1 MTMSDLNPASIALS
15 ETWLDHLINDKDIDG
30 YNVSSQ
36 DRNCIVASSL
46 RLKLPFHAKIMLQF
60 VVM

>member
-1 MTMSDLNPASIALS
+1 MTMSDLNPAIIALS
-15 ETWLDHLINDKDIDG
+15 ETWLDHLIDDKENNIDG

-46 RLKLPFHAKIMLQF
+46 RLKLPFHPKIML
-60 VVM
+60 